1 MLLKF
6 PVTTEPV
13 DPKPPLERIC
23 IKEKFINGGAE
34 NDRTVNIYRYDM
46 YLNFFRNSRNR
57 MR

>member
-13 DPKPPLERIC
+13 EPKPPLERIC

-46 YLNFFRNSRNR
+46 YLKFSRNSRNR
-57 MR
+57 IR

>member
-13 DPKPPLERIC
+13 EPKPPLERIC

-34 NDRTVNIYRYDM
+34 NDRTVIIYRYDM
-46 YLNFFRNSRNR
+46 YLKFSRN
-57 MR
+57 

>member
-13 DPKPPLERIC
+13 EPKPPLERIC
-23 IKEKFINGGAE
+23 IKERFINGGAE

-57 MR
+57 MC